1 MASDHSPD
9 EIRVGIAEWRAAKCS
24 AQITTLGL
32 GSCVGISLYDP
43 LVMVAGLAHIMLPD
57 SKQFSNP
64 ANPGKFPDLVLP
76 LLVKEMEGLGGRRQR
91 MQAKIAGGAQMFNYL
106 GGQGGVN
113 SVGARN
119 IVACRDVLVL
129 HGIPL
134 VAEETGGNWGR
145 TMIVDTK
152 SGQVTIR
159 AVGKPLML
167 I

>member
-1 MASDHSPD
+1 MASDYTPD
-9 EIRVGIAEWRAAKCS
+9 EIRVGIAEWRVAKGA

-76 LLVKEMEGLGGRRQR
+76 LLLKEMEILGGRRQR
-91 MQAKIAGGAQMFNYL
+91 MLAKIAGGAQMFNYP
-106 GGQGGVN
+106 GGQKGFN
-113 SVGARN
+113 SVGSRN
-119 IVACRDVLVL
+119 ILASKEVLFL
-129 HGIPL
+129 YGIPL
-134 VAEETGGNWGR
+134 IAEETGGNWGR
-145 TMIVDTK
+145 TMIVDTR

-159 AVGKPLML
+159 AVGKPLLL